1 MSNNLSKREAQILR
15 LVAEG
20 LTDKEVAKRLGISKN
35 TVATHIHRVLARRG
49 LRSRTAAVVELL
61 GGIAITRDQA
71 TTEPELA
78 ARPRQ
83 SRATATRSSADVA

>member
-35 TVATHIHRVLARRG
+35 TVATHIHRVLVRRG
-49 LRSRTAAVVELL
+49 LRSRTAAVAELL
-61 GGIAITRDQA
+61 SGMMTTRGEPR
-71 TTEPELA
+71 TEPELS

-83 SRATATRSSADVA
+83 SRATASRSSADVA

>member
-1 MSNNLSKREAQILR
+1 MSNTLSKREAQILQ

-49 LRSRTAAVVELL
+49 LRSRTAAVAELL
-61 GGIAITRDQA
+61 SGMVTTRDKP
-71 TTEPELA
+71 TMEPELS

-83 SRATATRSSADVA
+83 SRARATRSSADVA